1 MGLNFFLKKKSF
13 TNKMD
18 ENTLLLG
25 KFLKL
30 VAQEGENTV
39 KAARGANVKIPF

>member
-1 MGLNFFLKKKSF
+1 
-13 TNKMD
+13 MD

-25 KFLKL
+25 KQFKL

-39 KAARGANVKIPF
+39 KGARGAKVKILF